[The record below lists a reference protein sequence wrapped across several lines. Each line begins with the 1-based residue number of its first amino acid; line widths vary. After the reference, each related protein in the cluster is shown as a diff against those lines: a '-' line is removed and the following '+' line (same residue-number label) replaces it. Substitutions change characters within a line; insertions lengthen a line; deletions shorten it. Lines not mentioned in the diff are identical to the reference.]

1 LNNNN
6 NLDIMKSIVVYL
18 FLVVC
23 QSISKSRFRKSSGHM
38 KLRKE
43 DAAAEGAKAEEP
55 KVIAGFLAKTI

>member
-1 LNNNN
+1 
-6 NLDIMKSIVVYL
+6 MKSIVL
-18 FLVVC
+18 FLFWMVC

-43 DAAAEGAKAEEP
+43 DTPDAGAEEP